1 MTMLPKSSTFFEDM
15 IFMPFVFKDNDN
27 TANKF
32 EMVENVYN
40 SFSNPLNIQIECDT
54 DPRVPAKFVLGE
66 RLKGRIKETEEKPW
80 PLSLDQEF
88 TRFRQSPTF
97 LSEIHFKKKAGKYYY
112 I

>member
-1 MTMLPKSSTFFEDM
+1 M
-15 IFMPFVFKDNDN
+15 IFMPFIFKDNDD
-27 TANKF
+27 TTNKF

-54 DPRVPAKFVLGE
+54 DHRVPAQFVLGE
-66 RLKGRIKETEEKPW
+66 RLEGEIKETEEKPW
-80 PLSLDQEF
+80 PISLDREF

-97 LSEIHFKKKAGKYYY
+97 LSEIHLKKKEGKYYY